1 MARMI
6 DQIRAS
12 KLPSNMMPFAAKG
25 ALNVSPAENIEILV
39 HLAKHNKV
47 FGDLARMT
55 LAGWDEK
62 ASLAAASDP
71 QTSREVLDY
80 LISPDNLR
88 PKLLPAL
95 LENPSVRE
103 SELAKFAISA
113 SPESIAMMLR
123 SPRIRAAVWVLD
135 ALKPNPYQKKE
146 QSAEIQLLMKGGE
159 VAARGDEP
167 TPEPTAETIVE
178 PTPAASIPATPAP
191 LAAPTSTPSPSQP
204 VAPPLKANSTPAPV
218 PAATAAAEG
227 SSPVA
232 ERGTTTSE
240 EDEAVAAYFFHHA
253 TEIAADEGKP
263 FQAIG
268 GIVELL
274 GSDYFP
280 VSPAEEIVSEPEPEP
295 EPAPAPE
302 PVAADK
308 PAELPKAIVPKKP
321 PDAAKRV
328 NTVQKINALDVKGR
342 IQLALKGSKEERSI
356 LVRDGTKVVALAVLE
371 APKLSDGEVEKFASQ
386 KNVLEAVL
394 RQIPLKRRFM
404 KNYKVVRNLVSN
416 PRTPLDLGLG
426 LMKNLLSQDLK
437 NIANNKEISETI
449 RKLAMK
455 MFQQKEEQANKK

>member
-12 KLPSNMMPFAAKG
+12 KLPSNLMPFAAKG

-39 HLAKHNKV
+39 YLAKHNKV

-62 ASLAAASDP
+62 ASLQAASDP
-71 QTSREVLDY
+71 QTPPEVLDY

-88 PKLLPAL
+88 PKLLPVL

-103 SELAKFAISA
+103 SELAKFALSA

-123 SPRIRAAVWVLD
+123 SPRIRAAVRVLD
-135 ALKPNPYQKKE
+135 ALKPNPYLKKE
-146 QSAEIQLLMKGGE
+146 QSDEIQLLMKGGE

-167 TPEPTAETIVE
+167 TPEPKSEMIVE
-178 PTPAASIPATPAP
+178 PAPAASIQATSALVAAPTPPPTSSQQAAPPIEAAATPAP
-191 LAAPTSTPSPSQP
+191 AVNSAPEASS
-204 VAPPLKANSTPAPV
+204 
-218 PAATAAAEG
+218 PAAE
-227 SSPVA
+227 S
-232 ERGTTTSE
+232 GTTTAE

-280 VSPAEEIVSEPEPEP
+280 VSPAEEVLAEP
-295 EPAPAPE
+295 EPALAPE
-302 PVAADK
+302 PTAAENAGQ
-308 PAELPKAIVPKKP
+308 PPKALLPKKP
-321 PDAAKRV
+321 PPDATKRV

-342 IQLALKGSKEERSI
+342 IQLALKGNKEERSI

-404 KNYKVVRNLVSN
+404 KNYKVVRNLVAN

-437 NIANNKEISETI
+437 NISNNKEISETI

-455 MFQQKEEQANKK
+455 MFQQKEAQANKK

>member
-12 KLPSNMMPFAAKG
+12 KLPSNMMQFAAKG
-25 ALNVSPAENIEILV
+25 ALSVSPAENIEILV
-39 HLAKHNKV
+39 YLARHNKV

-62 ASLAAASDP
+62 ASLQAASNP
-71 QTSREVLDY
+71 QTPREVLDY

-88 PKLLPAL
+88 PKLLPVL

-103 SELAKFAISA
+103 SELAKFALSA
-113 SPESIAMMLR
+113 SPEAIAMMLR
-123 SPRIRAAVWVLD
+123 SPRIRAAVCVLD
-135 ALKPNPYQKKE
+135 ALKPNPYLKKE
-146 QSAEIQLLMKGGE
+146 QSDEIQLLRKGGE
-159 VAARGDEP
+159 AAARGDEP
-167 TPEPTAETIVE
+167 TPEPAAEMMVE
-178 PTPAASIPATPAP
+178 PAPAASVQATPA
-191 LAAPTSTPSPSQP
+191 LVAAPTPPP
-204 VAPPLKANSTPAPV
+204 AVNAAPQASNPAG
-218 PAATAAAEG
+218 E
-227 SSPVA
+227 S
-232 ERGTTTSE
+232 GTTTAE

-280 VSPAEEIVSEPEPEP
+280 VSPAEEVVAEP

-302 PVAADK
+302 PTAAENAGQ
-308 PAELPKAIVPKKP
+308 PPKALLPKKP
-321 PDAAKRV
+321 PPDATKRV

-342 IQLALKGSKEERSI
+342 IQLALKGNKEERSI

-455 MFQQKEEQANKK
+455 MFQQKEAQANKK

>member
-1 MARMI
+1 MASMI

-12 KLPSNMMPFAAKG
+12 KLPSNMMQFAAKG

-39 HLAKHNKV
+39 YLAKHNKV
-47 FGDLARMT
+47 FGELARMT

-62 ASLAAASDP
+62 ASLSVASDP
-71 QTSREVLDY
+71 QSPPEVLDY
-80 LISPDNLR
+80 LVSPDNLR

-103 SELAKFAISA
+103 SELSKFAISA
-113 SPESIAMMLR
+113 SAESIGLMLR
-123 SPRIRAAVWVLD
+123 SPRIRSAVKVLD
-135 ALKPNPYQKKE
+135 ALKPNPYLKKE
-146 QSAEIQLLMKGGE
+146 QLDDIKSLLKAGE

-167 TPEPTAETIVE
+167 TPAAKPESIGPAMLVAEMQVE
-178 PTPAASIPATPAP
+178 PSEPVAP
-191 LAAPTSTPSPSQP
+191 GAHAQVSAPTSQPASPP
-204 VAPPLKANSTPAPV
+204 EE
-218 PAATAAAEG
+218 AAAAAPQSLNVPEASG
-227 SSPVA
+227 PATESGA
-232 ERGTTTSE
+232 ATSE
-240 EDEAVAAYFFHHA
+240 EDEAIAAYFFHHA

-274 GSDYFP
+274 GNDYFP
-280 VSPAEEIVSEPEPEP
+280 VSPAEEVVSEPEPEP
-295 EPAPAPE
+295 EPAP
-302 PVAADK
+302 VQKAAE
-308 PAELPKAIVPKKP
+308 APKAVLPTKP
-321 PDAAKRV
+321 PEATKRV

-455 MFQQKEEQANKK
+455 MFQQKEAQANKK